1 MRFWDKFRKDSKL
14 ESLDVSDDDIVSPA
28 TGKMIDISKVS
39 DPMFAKQMLGKS
51 VAFRFEGPKVAICS
65 PANGTLTTL
74 FPTGHAFGITRKD
87 GVEILIHIG
96 VDTVNSK
103 GKGFELG
110 KFHQND
116 SVKAGDVIV
125 TVNYDLLSS
134 IYDMSTMLILTNLN
148 EKEIEFKKKSNVSRG
163 ESIIEK

>member
-1 MRFWDKFRKDSKL
+1 MGFWDKFRKDSKL

-28 TGKMIDISKVS
+28 TGKMMDISKVS

-51 VAFRFEGPKVAICS
+51 VAFQFEGPKVAICS

-96 VDTVNSK
+96 VDTV
-103 GKGFELG
+103 

-125 TVNYDLLSS
+125 TVNYDFLSS
-134 IYDMSTMLILTNLN
+134 IYDMSTMLILTNQN
-148 EKEIEFKKKSNVSRG
+148 DKEIEFKKKSNVSRG